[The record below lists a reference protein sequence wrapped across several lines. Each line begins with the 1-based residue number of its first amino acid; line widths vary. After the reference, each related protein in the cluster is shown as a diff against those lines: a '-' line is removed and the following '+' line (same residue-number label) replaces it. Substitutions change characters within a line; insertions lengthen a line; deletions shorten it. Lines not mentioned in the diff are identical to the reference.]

1 MERAFLTLLA
11 LLTFLAL
18 AAVNASAQGWPAKP
32 IRAIVPVGAGS
43 STDIVH
49 RLVLEQLS
57 SQLGR
62 GGDRGKPSAR
72 RLVVP
77 QRWPNSRTVLAFGT
91 AQPPPRRQELGL
103 PPGARFCRGRAD
115 RHFAGRVGLAR
126 EGNQERRGARC
137 GRQGAAER
145 AQLLL
150 GRHRHGDAPQRGTV
164 PGERGH
170 PGGSHT
176 LQGRREA
183 MTKSSPAAPTSFS
196 ARWPRASTYS
206 RWQARGA
213 GGKHRQA
220 LGGPAAGAD
229 DARSR
234 SATPNIRS
242 GSACS
247 RRPGRRARSSS
258 GFIAKP

>member
-11 LLTFLAL
+11 LLTLAL

-57 SQLGR
+57 SQLGQAVIVETASAPAAHWCR
-62 GGDRGKPSAR
+62 SGGPAGRIYAAGAR
-72 RLVVP
+72 RGAHHRAGAL
-77 QRWPNSRTVLAFGT
+77 
-91 AQPPPRRQELGL
+91 QELGL

-115 RHFAGRVGLAR
+115 RHFAGRWSRPAKESRAPRAR
-126 EGNQERRGARC
+126 R

-164 PGERGH
+164 PARA
-170 PGGSHT
+170 S
-176 LQGRREA
+176 RRF
-183 MTKSSPAAPTSFS
+183 TYPSRAAPK
-196 ARWPRASTYS
+196 R
-206 RWQARGA
+206 
-213 GGKHRQA
+213 
-220 LGGPAAGAD
+220 
-229 DARSR
+229 
-234 SATPNIRS
+234 
-242 GSACS
+242 
-247 RRPGRRARSSS
+247 
-258 GFIAKP
+258 